1 MNKILF
7 IIILSISPLTLADVN
22 LKKFSIEGISI
33 GDSVANYFPGR
44 EITKNI
50 VKQPD
55 LTDEFYVAHFNK
67 HKSFS
72 KFDQIYF
79 VINPSTENVLFPIEG
94 MSAFIDFKQDIEK
107 CFKEKD
113 SFFEQIVNIY
123 KQEINEKL
131 IDINTA
137 IKIHPSDLTGKSTYE
152 QTDIKFPNGFI
163 RIACYDM
170 QANSETN
177 DALILDFF
185 TEDVDRWLQNESKKT

>member
-7 IIILSISPLTLADVN
+7 IIILFISPLTLADVN

-113 SFFEQIVNIY
+113 SFFEQIINIY

-131 IDINTA
+131 IFINTA
-137 IKIHPSDLTGKSTYE
+137 IKTHPSDLTGKSTYE

-170 QANSETN
+170 QANSGTN

>member
-7 IIILSISPLTLADVN
+7 IIILFISPLTLAEVS

-33 GDSVANYFPGR
+33 GDSVADYFPGR

-50 VKQPD
+50 IKQAG

-67 HKSFS
+67 HESFS
-72 KFDQIYF
+72 QFDQIYF
-79 VINPSTENVLFPIEG
+79 IINPSTEDILFPIEG

-137 IKIHPSDLTGKSTYE
+137 IKPHPSDLTGKSTYE

-170 QANSETN
+170 QAQSGTN

-185 TEDVDRWLQNESKKT
+185 TEDVDSWLHNEAGKS

>member
-1 MNKILF
+1 MKNLLLITFLL
-7 IIILSISPLTLADVN
+7 LSPVCLAEVN

-113 SFFEQIVNIY
+113 SFFKQIINIY

-131 IDINTA
+131 IVINTA
-137 IKIHPSDLTGKSTYE
+137 IKTHPSDLTGKSTYE

-170 QANSETN
+170 QANSGTN

>member
-7 IIILSISPLTLADVN
+7 IIILFISPLTLAEVS

-33 GDSVANYFPGR
+33 GDSVADYFPGR

-50 VKQPD
+50 VKQLG

-72 KFDQIYF
+72 QFDQIYF

-94 MSAFIDFKQDIEK
+94 MSAFIDFKQDIQK
-107 CFKEKD
+107 CFDQKD
-113 SFFEQIVNIY
+113 YFFKQIMNIY
-123 KQEINEKL
+123 KEEINKKL

-137 IKIHPSDLTGKSTYE
+137 IRPHPSDLSGKSTYE

-170 QANSETN
+170 QAHNGTN

-185 TEDVDRWLQNESKKT
+185 TEDVDRWLHNEIGNS

>member
-7 IIILSISPLTLADVN
+7 LIILFLSPIALAEVN

-33 GDSVANYFPGR
+33 GDSVADYFPGR

-50 VKQPD
+50 VKQAD

-67 HKSFS
+67 HESFS
-72 KFDQIYF
+72 QFDQIYF

-94 MSAFIDFKQDIEK
+94 MSAFIDFKQDIQK
-107 CFKEKD
+107 CFEQKD
-113 SFFEQIVNIY
+113 YFFKQIINIY
-123 KQEINEKL
+123 KQEINKKL
-131 IDINTA
+131 IDINTV
-137 IKIHPSDLTGKSTYE
+137 IKPHPADLTGKSTYE

-170 QANSETN
+170 QAHSGTN

-185 TEDVDRWLQNESKKT
+185 TEDGEEFIAIISPE

>member
-7 IIILSISPLTLADVN
+7 IIILFISPLTLAEVS

-33 GDSVANYFPGR
+33 GDSVADYFPGR

-50 VKQPD
+50 VKQAG

-72 KFDQIYF
+72 QFDQIYF

-94 MSAFIDFKQDIEK
+94 MSAFIDFKQDIKK
-107 CFKEKD
+107 CFEKKD
-113 SFFEQIVNIY
+113 SFVEQIVNIY

-137 IKIHPSDLTGKSTYE
+137 IKPHPSDLTGKSTYE
-152 QTDIKFPNGFI
+152 QTDIKFPNGYI

-170 QANSETN
+170 QAHSGTN

-185 TEDVDRWLQNESKKT
+185 TEDVDSWLHNEVGKS

>member
-7 IIILSISPLTLADVN
+7 IIILFISPLTLADVN

-79 VINPSTENVLFPIEG
+79 VINPSTENVLFSIEG

-170 QANSETN
+170 RANSETN

>member
-1 MNKILF
+1 MKNLLLITFLL
-7 IIILSISPLTLADVN
+7 LSPVCLAEVN

-50 VKQPD
+50 VKQAG

-72 KFDQIYF
+72 QFDQIYF

-107 CFKEKD
+107 CFEKKD

-137 IKIHPSDLTGKSTYE
+137 IKPHPSDLTGKSTYE

-170 QANSETN
+170 QAHSGTN

>member
-7 IIILSISPLTLADVN
+7 IIILFISPLTLAEVS

-33 GDSVANYFPGR
+33 GDSVADYFPGR

-50 VKQPD
+50 VKQAG

-67 HKSFS
+67 HESFS
-72 KFDQIYF
+72 QFDQIYF
-79 VINPSTENVLFPIEG
+79 IINPSTEDILFPIEG
-94 MSAFIDFKQDIEK
+94 MSAFIDFKQDIKK
-107 CFKEKD
+107 CFEKKD
-113 SFFEQIVNIY
+113 SFVEEIVNIY

-137 IKIHPSDLTGKSTYE
+137 IKPHPSDLTGKSTYE
-152 QTDIKFPNGFI
+152 QTDIKFPNGYI

-170 QANSETN
+170 QAHSRTN

-185 TEDVDRWLQNESKKT
+185 TEDVDSWLHNEVGKS

>member
-7 IIILSISPLTLADVN
+7 IIILFISPLTLAEVS

-33 GDSVANYFPGR
+33 GDSVADYFPGR

-50 VKQPD
+50 VKQAGM
-55 LTDEFYVAHFNK
+55 TDEFYVAHFNK
-67 HKSFS
+67 HESFS
-72 KFDQIYF
+72 QFDQIYF
-79 VINPSTENVLFPIEG
+79 IINPSTEDILFPIEG
-94 MSAFIDFKQDIEK
+94 MSAFIDFKQDIKK
-107 CFKEKD
+107 CFEKKD
-113 SFFEQIVNIY
+113 SFVEQIVNIY

-137 IKIHPSDLTGKSTYE
+137 IKPHPSDLTGKSTYE
-152 QTDIKFPNGFI
+152 QTDIKFPNGYI

-170 QANSETN
+170 QAHSRTN

-185 TEDVDRWLQNESKKT
+185 TEDVDSWLHNEVEKS

>member
-7 IIILSISPLTLADVN
+7 IIILFISPLTLAEVS

-33 GDSVANYFPGR
+33 GDSVADYFPGR

-50 VKQPD
+50 VKQAG

-67 HKSFS
+67 HESFS
-72 KFDQIYF
+72 QFDQIYF
-79 VINPSTENVLFPIEG
+79 IINPSTEDILFPIEG
-94 MSAFIDFKQDIEK
+94 MSAFIDFKQDIKK
-107 CFKEKD
+107 CFEKKD
-113 SFFEQIVNIY
+113 SFVEQIVNIY

-137 IKIHPSDLTGKSTYE
+137 IKPHPSDLTGKSTYE
-152 QTDIKFPNGFI
+152 QTDIKFPNGYI

-170 QANSETN
+170 QAHSRTN

-185 TEDVDRWLQNESKKT
+185 TEDVDSWLHNEVEKS

>member
-1 MNKILF
+1 MQKIFF
-7 IIILSISPLTLADVN
+7 IIVLFLSPITLAEVN

-79 VINPSTENVLFPIEG
+79 VINPSTENVLFSIEG
-94 MSAFIDFKQDIEK
+94 MSAFIDFKQDIQK
-107 CFKEKD
+107 CFDVPLQDMIRLEQALPEK
-113 SFFEQIVNIY
+113 
-123 KQEINEKL
+123 NEL
-131 IDINTA
+131 
-137 IKIHPSDLTGKSTYE
+137 
-152 QTDIKFPNGFI
+152 
-163 RIACYDM
+163 
-170 QANSETN
+170 ANSC
-177 DALILDFF
+177 FF
-185 TEDVDRWLQNESKKT
+185 TYTLNFHLCDAVPLAFACFYVMRLISTMLYVL

>member
-7 IIILSISPLTLADVN
+7 IIILFISPLTLADVN

-79 VINPSTENVLFPIEG
+79 VINPSTDNVLFPIEG

-170 QANSETN
+170 QANSGTN

>member
-1 MNKILF
+1 MKNLLLITFLL
-7 IIILSISPLTLADVN
+7 LSPVCLADVN

-33 GDSVANYFPGR
+33 GDSVANYFTGR

-50 VKQPD
+50 VKLAG

-79 VINPSTENVLFPIEG
+79 VINPSTKNVLFPIEG
-94 MSAFIDFKQDIEK
+94 MSAFIDFKQNIEK

-113 SFFEQIVNIY
+113 TFFEQIINIY

-131 IDINTA
+131 IDINTV
-137 IKIHPSDLTGKSTYE
+137 IKTHPSNLTGKSTFE

-170 QANSETN
+170 QAKSGTN

-185 TEDVDRWLQNESKKT
+185 TEDVDRWLHNEVGNS

>member
-1 MNKILF
+1 MKNLLLITFLL
-7 IIILSISPLTLADVN
+7 LSPVCLADVN

-33 GDSVANYFPGR
+33 GDSVANYFTGR

-67 HKSFS
+67 HESFS
-72 KFDQIYF
+72 QFDQIYF
-79 VINPSTENVLFPIEG
+79 VINPSTDNVLFPIEG
-94 MSAFIDFKQDIEK
+94 MSAFIDFKQDIQK
-107 CFKEKD
+107 CFDQKD
-113 SFFEQIVNIY
+113 YFFKQIINIY
-123 KQEINEKL
+123 KEEINKKL

-137 IKIHPSDLTGKSTYE
+137 IKPHPSDLTGKSTYE
-152 QTDIKFPNGFI
+152 HTDIKFPNGFI

-170 QANSETN
+170 QAHSGTN

-185 TEDVDRWLQNESKKT
+185 TEDVDRWLNNEVGES

>member
-7 IIILSISPLTLADVN
+7 IIILFISPLTLADVN

-50 VKQPD
+50 VKQAG

-72 KFDQIYF
+72 QFDQIYF

-107 CFKEKD
+107 CFEKKD

-137 IKIHPSDLTGKSTYE
+137 IKPHPSDLTGKSSYE

-170 QANSETN
+170 RANSETN

>member
-7 IIILSISPLTLADVN
+7 IIILFISPLTSAEVS

-50 VKQPD
+50 VKQAG

-113 SFFEQIVNIY
+113 SFFEQIINIY

-131 IDINTA
+131 IFINTA
-137 IKIHPSDLTGKSTYE
+137 IKTHPSDLTGKSTYE

-170 QANSETN
+170 QAHSGTN

>member
-7 IIILSISPLTLADVN
+7 IIILFISPLTLAEIN
-22 LKKFSIEGISI
+22 LKKFSIEAISI

-107 CFKEKD
+107 CFEKKD

-137 IKIHPSDLTGKSTYE
+137 IKPHPSDLTGKSTYE

-170 QANSETN
+170 QAHSATN

>member
-7 IIILSISPLTLADVN
+7 LILLFLSPIVLAEVS

-33 GDSVANYFPGR
+33 GDSVADYFPGR

-50 VKQPD
+50 VEQAG

-67 HKSFS
+67 HKSFN

-79 VINPSTENVLFPIEG
+79 IINPSTDNVLFPIEG
-94 MSAFIDFKQDIEK
+94 ISAFIDFKQDIEK
-107 CFKEKD
+107 CFEQKD
-113 SFFEQIVNIY
+113 YFFKQIINIY
-123 KQEINEKL
+123 KQEINRKL

-137 IKIHPSDLTGKSTYE
+137 IKPHPSDLTGNSTYE
-152 QTDIKFPNGFI
+152 QTDIKFPNGYI

-170 QANSETN
+170 QPSSGVD

-185 TEDVDRWLQNESKKT
+185 TKDADKWLINEVEEN

>member
-7 IIILSISPLTLADVN
+7 IIILFISPLTLADVN

-107 CFKEKD
+107 CFEKKD

-137 IKIHPSDLTGKSTYE
+137 IKPHPSDLTGKSTYE

-170 QANSETN
+170 QANSGTN

-185 TEDVDRWLQNESKKT
+185 TEDVDRWLHNEVGKS

>member
-1 MNKILF
+1 MKNLLLITFLL
-7 IIILSISPLTLADVN
+7 LSPVCLAEVN

-33 GDSVANYFPGR
+33 GDSVADYFPGR

-113 SFFEQIVNIY
+113 SFFKQIINIY

-131 IDINTA
+131 IVINTA
-137 IKIHPSDLTGKSTYE
+137 IKTHPSDLTGKSTFE

-170 QANSETN
+170 QANSGTN

>member
-1 MNKILF
+1 MQKFFF
-7 IIILSISPLTLADVN
+7 IIILFISPLTLAEVS

-50 VKQPD
+50 VKQAD

-67 HKSFS
+67 HESFS
-72 KFDQIYF
+72 QFDQIYF
-79 VINPSTENVLFPIEG
+79 VINPSTDNVLFPIEG
-94 MSAFIDFKQDIEK
+94 MSAFIDFKQDIQK
-107 CFKEKD
+107 CFDQKD
-113 SFFEQIVNIY
+113 YFFKQIINIY
-123 KQEINEKL
+123 KEEINKKL

-137 IKIHPSDLTGKSTYE
+137 IKPHPSDLTGKSTYE
-152 QTDIKFPNGFI
+152 HTDIKFPNGFI

-170 QANSETN
+170 QAHSGTN

-185 TEDVDRWLQNESKKT
+185 TEDVDRWLHNEVGKS

>member
-1 MNKILF
+1 MNKLLF
-7 IIILSISPLTLADVN
+7 IIILFFSPFTLANVD

-33 GDSVANYFPGR
+33 GDSVADYFPGR

-50 VKQPD
+50 VKQAG

-67 HKSFS
+67 HESFS
-72 KFDQIYF
+72 QFDQIYF
-79 VINPSTENVLFPIEG
+79 IINPSTEDILFPIEG

-107 CFKEKD
+107 CFEKKD
-113 SFFEQIVNIY
+113 SFVKQIVNIY

-137 IKIHPSDLTGKSTYE
+137 IKPHPSDLTGKSTYE
-152 QTDIKFPNGFI
+152 QTDIKFPNGYI

-170 QANSETN
+170 QAHSRTN

-185 TEDVDRWLQNESKKT
+185 TEDVDSWLHNEVEKS